1 MSKKI
6 PFGSFSLHTVWYFP
20 SEQAMW
26 YCLACGNRCV
36 NIYTRTPEVVS
47 CICTCR
53 KALFNVQEFILKRF
67 WLRAVLQIWVVKRAG
82 SGCCFQ
88 WWGGYLSPPST
99 AMKTVYEVTK
109 ISVLEHEHGCS
120 SFQLKVFSL
129 MYVGISSC
137 IQDMLYMSTYF
148 PLLSIICNHIKI
160 F

>member
-6 PFGSFSLHTVWYFP
+6 PFGSFSLHTVWCFP

-26 YCLACGNRCV
+26 YCLACENRCV
-36 NIYTRTPEVVS
+36 NIYTRTPKVVS

-67 WLRAVLQIWVVKRAG
+67 WLRVVLQIWVVKRAS

-88 WWGGYLSPPST
+88 WWGRYLSPPSA
-99 AMKTVYEVTK
+99 AMKVVYNVTK
-109 ISVLEHEHGCS
+109 ISVLEHEHGYS

-129 MYVGISSC
+129 KYVGIFSC
-137 IQDMLYMSTYF
+137 IQDMLCMSTYF